1 MGKLDVFKITQA
13 HGYIFQILTAEALC
27 IGHLPKRKNY
37 LLRVLAGG
45 ITFLLLAVILPN
57 IIIYYVSGLFSA
69 TVFFLSLG
77 FWHFCCQADTREI
90 LYSSMLALFIQNLSS
105 NVYNLVFYSMFRDIS
120 IISQFLL
127 SVFLM
132 VLIYGIF
139 YFQIVKRLARER
151 LENMLSNVAWIWLI
165 AVGIFVFFLH
175 YLFWI
180 YGIREVWVV
189 YPPLILCDILGL
201 GVALGFVELRTR
213 SADNE
218 KLRQLLELEKKQFE
232 MTKTNVEFVN
242 RNAHDLKH
250 YIHKLQRLEN
260 PENQELEEVLTQVEA
275 YESAFQTGNAA
286 LDIVLTQ
293 KKLVCQQEG
302 ISFTCMA
309 DGTALHFMKTLDI
322 ASLFGNALDNAIE
335 HEKKEKAENRYIFLK
350 ILQKGKMVSIRI
362 ENYCETFPE
371 LSEAGLPV
379 RSSKKDFELHGYGT
393 KSMQYIAVK
402 YGANFRI
409 FSEKNL
415 FVVSMLFPIE

>member
-57 IIIYYVSGLFSA
+57 IITYYVSGLFSA

-77 FWHFCCQADTREI
+77 FWHFCCQADIREI
-90 LYSSMLALFIQNLSS
+90 LYSGMLALFIQNLSS
-105 NVYNLVFYSMFRDIS
+105 NVYNFVFYSIFRNI
-120 IISQFLL
+120 

-139 YFQIVKRLARER
+139 YFQIIRRFARER

-260 PENQELEEVLTQVEA
+260 PENQELEEVLTQMEA

-293 KKLVCQQEG
+293 KKMVCQQEK
-302 ISFTCMA
+302 IYFTCMA

-350 ILQKGKMVSIRI
+350 ILQKGCTSDR
-362 ENYCETFPE
+362 
-371 LSEAGLPV
+371 
-379 RSSKKDFELHGYGT
+379 
-393 KSMQYIAVK
+393 
-402 YGANFRI
+402 
-409 FSEKNL
+409 
-415 FVVSMLFPIE
+415 

>member
-57 IIIYYVSGLFSA
+57 IITYYVSGLFSA

-77 FWHFCCQADTREI
+77 FWHFCCQADIREI
-90 LYSSMLALFIQNLSS
+90 LYSGMLALFIQNLSS
-105 NVYNLVFYSMFRDIS
+105 NVYNLVFYSIFRNIS
-120 IISQFLL
+120 IVGQFFL

-139 YFQIVKRLARER
+139 YFQIIRRFARER

-175 YLFWI
+175 YLFWV
-180 YGIREVWVV
+180 YEIRDVWVV

-293 KKLVCQQEG
+293 KKLVCQQKG

-371 LSEAGLPV
+371 LSEVGLPV
-379 RSSKKDFELHGYGT
+379 RSSKRTLNCMAMEQKACSILQKNMEQISG
-393 KSMQYIAVK
+393 S
-402 YGANFRI
+402 FRRKI
-409 FSEKNL
+409 YL
-415 FVVSMLFPIE
+415 W

>member
-1 MGKLDVFKITQA
+1 MGKLDLFKITQA
-13 HGYIFQILTAEALC
+13 HGYIFQILAAEALC

-45 ITFLLLAVILPN
+45 TIFLLLAVILPN
-57 IIIYYVSGLFSA
+57 IITYYVSGLFSA

-90 LYSSMLALFIQNLSS
+90 LYSGMLALFIQNLSS

-120 IISQFLL
+120 IMSQFLL

-139 YFQIVKRLARER
+139 YFQIVKWLARES

-175 YLFWI
+175 YLFWV

-213 SADNE
+213 NADNE

-260 PENQELEEVLTQVEA
+260 PENQELEEVLTQV
-275 YESAFQTGNAA
+275 
-286 LDIVLTQ
+286 
-293 KKLVCQQEG
+293 
-302 ISFTCMA
+302 
-309 DGTALHFMKTLDI
+309 HFRLEMQ
-322 ASLFGNALDNAIE
+322 
-335 HEKKEKAENRYIFLK
+335 RW
-350 ILQKGKMVSIRI
+350 IL
-362 ENYCETFPE
+362 Y
-371 LSEAGLPV
+371 
-379 RSSKKDFELHGYGT
+379 
-393 KSMQYIAVK
+393 
-402 YGANFRI
+402 
-409 FSEKNL
+409 
-415 FVVSMLFPIE
+415 

>member
-1 MGKLDVFKITQA
+1 
-13 HGYIFQILTAEALC
+13 
-27 IGHLPKRKNY
+27 
-37 LLRVLAGG
+37 
-45 ITFLLLAVILPN
+45 
-57 IIIYYVSGLFSA
+57 
-69 TVFFLSLG
+69 
-77 FWHFCCQADTREI
+77 
-90 LYSSMLALFIQNLSS
+90 
-105 NVYNLVFYSMFRDIS
+105 MFRDIS

-127 SVFLM
+127 S
-132 VLIYGIF
+132 GISDGADIWNF

-175 YLFWI
+175 YLFWV
-180 YGIREVWVV
+180 YEIRDVWVV

-293 KKLVCQQEG
+293 KKLVCQQKG

-309 DGTALHFMKTLDI
+309 DGTALHFMKHWILLLCLEMLWIMPLNMRRKKRQRTDI
-322 ASLFGNALDNAIE
+322 SF
-335 HEKKEKAENRYIFLK
+335 
-350 ILQKGKMVSIRI
+350 
-362 ENYCETFPE
+362 
-371 LSEAGLPV
+371 
-379 RSSKKDFELHGYGT
+379 
-393 KSMQYIAVK
+393 
-402 YGANFRI
+402 
-409 FSEKNL
+409 
-415 FVVSMLFPIE
+415 